1 MNLEQNLLNYN
12 SSAVFFF
19 PQSDFKWLQLKKR
32 VIEVGRSADTRM
44 WGPEGGRGERQ
55 VVLLEGTWRA
65 LLLQVVPKL
74 CFLLCWSDL
83 EALVPS
89 LLHPRGLW
97 ISAPSILNLTL
108 HHSCIYSC
116 ILMMMNYAYPT
127 DIRNLHPTKRGYWL
141 LKIAKLASK
150 KWKENHH
157 TGKNDKGTE
166 SPNLEATQMPFNGWM
181 LNKLWSIRTVD
192 ELLI

>member
-1 MNLEQNLLNYN
+1 MIWLFQYRSLKLSMGLYTLRSEKVHPIVLYKLNFFFSEVILNGYSWRREWLGWGVCRHQDVRSWRREGGKAGCPSRGHMA
-12 SSAVFFF
+12 SSAA
-19 PQSDFKWLQLKKR
+19 P
-32 VIEVGRSADTRM
+32 
-44 WGPEGGRGERQ
+44 GGSQ
-55 VVLLEGTWRA
+55 
-65 LLLQVVPKL
+65 L

-116 ILMMMNYAYPT
+116 ILMKTNYACPT

-141 LKIAKLASK
+141 LKIATLASK

-166 SPNLEATQMPFNGWM
+166 SPNLEAT
-181 LNKLWSIRTVD
+181 
-192 ELLI
+192 